1 MKMTGKKEWRWG
13 VEKQEAFRKL
23 KRLLIT
29 ALVLAVLDNNHK
41 F

>member
-1 MKMTGKKEWRWG
+1 MKITGKKEWRWG

-29 ALVLAVLDNNHK
+29 ALVLVVSDNSHK

>member
-29 ALVLAVLDNNHK
+29 ALVLVVSDNGHK

>member
-13 VEKQEAFRKL
+13 VEEQEALRKL

-29 ALVLAVLDNNHK
+29 ALVLAVSDNDHK